1 MSQAVSN
8 VSSNSALGGLWTGS
22 AGSAGSTAKSSGT
35 QGMDSAFG
43 LTLSTLIGGEA
54 AAQGGLAAQLT
65 LLSLANSSEKAENP
79 AEVDL
84 AGLLE
89 GVVAQLEEAD
99 KESAYSEELLDMLQG
114 WLQSAISFLNHASN
128 QEAEQNASNGALLT
142 LAQQPQTIRF
152 AIQDVMMQLAQS
164 SSGTHQQQL
173 TNVTSQQAASILE
186 SLQAILTNAGLS
198 AEKVTADRT
207 RLAAGSEFAGKL
219 ASESGLANQD
229 AKGLQTN
236 GTTNQRLAADS
247 LKAVTETVPLQV
259 VQQPQAEEA
268 NPTVSSKQAVTDSSQ
283 TETDGWIQPGTI
295 VTAGQLALRDHPA
308 AALKIPATQ
317 VPVEKFSDEVGK
329 FIVHKLDII
338 KAGGVSEARISLY
351 PEHLGQ
357 VDVKITMQN
366 GHMVAQFV
374 TEHLFAKESLEGQ
387 MAQLRS
393 ALQSQGLQ
401 VNKLEVVTQNVGLS
415 SHMYQDGRQQGS
427 SSNLNQQHS
436 DRRRD
441 EVREEDYLSV
451 QDLNE
456 EWTEWM
462 TEVRT
467 RDAGL
472 GSSFVARV

>member
-1 MSQAVSN
+1 MSQSVSN

-22 AGSAGSTAKSSGT
+22 ATKSSGA
-35 QGMDSAFG
+35 QGSDSAFG
-43 LTLSTLIGGEA
+43 LALLTMIGGEA
-54 AAQGGLAAQLT
+54 ATQDGGLAAQLT
-65 LLSLANSSEKAENP
+65 LLSLANSAENAQGN
-79 AEVDL
+79 AEADV
-84 AGLLE
+84 AGLLD
-89 GVVAQLEEAD
+89 GLVAQLEQAD
-99 KESAYSEELLDMLQG
+99 KESSYNQELLNMLQG
-114 WLQSAISFLNHASN
+114 WLQSAISFLNSASN
-128 QEAEQNASNGALLT
+128 QKAEQNASNEALLT
-142 LAQQPQTIRF
+142 LAEQPQTIRF
-152 AIQDVMMQLAQS
+152 ALQDVMMQLAQKS
-164 SSGTHQQQL
+164 SANQSEL
-173 TNVTSQQAASILE
+173 TNVTSGQATSILE

-198 AEKVTADRT
+198 AEKASVNRSSQTT
-207 RLAAGSEFAGKL
+207 GSEFAGKL
-219 ASESGLANQD
+219 AGQLGLANQD
-229 AKGLQTN
+229 AKQPQTT
-236 GTTNQRLAADS
+236 GAANQRFEAEH
-247 LKAVTETVPLQV
+247 LKNVTDTAPLQV
-259 VQQPQAEEA
+259 VQQQVKESD
-268 NPTVSSKQAVTDSSQ
+268 PTAGSKQVAADS
-283 TETDGWIQPGTI
+283 TLAETDGWIQSGTI
-295 VTAGQLALRDHPA
+295 VTAGQLALRDHSV
-308 AALKIPATQ
+308 AALKIPANQ

-329 FIVHKLDII
+329 FIVNKLEII

-401 VNKLEVVTQNVGLS
+401 VNKLEVTQNAGLS

-436 DRRRD
+436 DRHRN
-441 EVREEDYLSV
+441 EVREEDFLSV

-467 RDAGL
+467 REAGL

>member
-1 MSQAVSN
+1 MSQSVSN

-22 AGSAGSTAKSSGT
+22 ATKSSGT
-35 QGMDSAFG
+35 QGSDSAFG
-43 LTLSTLIGGEA
+43 LALSTMIGGEA
-54 AAQGGLAAQLT
+54 ATQEGGLAAQLT
-65 LLSLANSSEKAENP
+65 LLSLANSSENAENN

-89 GVVAQLEEAD
+89 GLVAQLEEAD
-99 KESAYSEELLDMLQG
+99 KESSYSGELLDMLQS
-114 WLQSAISFLNHASN
+114 WLQSAISFLNSTSN
-128 QEAEQNASNGALLT
+128 QVAEQNASNEALLT
-142 LAQQPQTIRF
+142 LAEQPQTIRF
-152 AIQDVMMQLAQS
+152 ALQDVIMQLAQR
-164 SSGTHQQQL
+164 SGTNQPEL
-173 TNVTSQQAASILE
+173 TNVTSGQATSILE
-186 SLQAILTNAGLS
+186 SLQAILTNAGVS
-198 AEKVTADRT
+198 AEKGTADRNRQT
-207 RLAAGSEFAGKL
+207 AGSEFAGKL
-219 ASESGLANQD
+219 VNQLGLANQD
-229 AKGLQTN
+229 AKQLQTT
-236 GTTNQRLAADS
+236 GITNHRFAADS
-247 LKAVTETVPLQV
+247 LKTVTDTAPLQV
-259 VQQPQAEEA
+259 VQHVEES
-268 NPTVSSKQAVTDSSQ
+268 NPAAGSKQAVTESSL
-283 TETDGWIQPGTI
+283 TETDGWIQSGTI
-295 VTAGQLALRDHPA
+295 VTAGQLALRDNSA

-317 VPVEKFSDEVGK
+317 VPVEKFSEEVGK
-329 FIVHKLDII
+329 FIVNKLEII

-357 VDVKITMQN
+357 VDIKITMQN

-401 VNKLEVVTQNVGLS
+401 VNKLEVTQNAGLS
-415 SHMYQDGRQQGS
+415 SHMYQDGRQQGN

-436 DRRRD
+436 DRRRN
-441 EVREEDYLSV
+441 EIREEDLLSV

-467 RDAGL
+467 REAGL